1 MKRCRRPTDLVSPA
15 LSLPG
20 AHGLLV
26 AIAAGCG
33 DPPVPLPVSSPL
45 PVDRVHLGMTFHDL
59 REVRDIMVVPDTG
72 VVEELFGGRYHY
84 GFTATPPRRRSR
96 LVYVDRVR
104 DELEDDYARQEWDTL
119 VAALAAELEVEPR
132 CAAIEYA
139 RLRWRRA
146 MLQEEG
152 RPVAAAVEV
161 VSVTTGDAGPG
172 EAQLITRVWLT
183 AYPVPVARF
192 LKVPE
197 GVESRL
203 PQWEACGSGAD
214 P

>member
-1 MKRCRRPTDLVSPA
+1 MTRGGRPTDLVSPA
-15 LSLPG
+15 LSLP
-20 AHGLLV
+20 AALV
-26 AIAAGCG
+26 AVAAGCG
-33 DPPVPLPVSSPL
+33 DPPVPLPASSPF
-45 PVDRVHLGMTFHDL
+45 PIDEIHLGMTFHDL
-59 REVRDIMVVPDTG
+59 REIRDIMVVPDTG

-84 GFTATPPRRRSR
+84 GFTASPPHRRSR

-104 DELEDDYARQEWDTL
+104 DEMEGDYARSEWDAL

-146 MLQEEG
+146 MLREEG

-161 VSVTTGDAGPG
+161 VGVTSGDPGPGDA
-172 EAQLITRVWLT
+172 ELITRVWLT
-183 AYPVPVARF
+183 AYPPPVSRF
-192 LKVPE
+192 PKVPE
-197 GVESRL
+197 GVGGGL
-203 PQWEACGSGAD
+203 PRWEACRTGSD